1 MTITNIPGTNNS
13 VTNNSGTNNSDNL
26 PTSNLSAT
34 SSGTASTTQRFIQAL
49 RSDAFVQVE
58 QRIIRQLIQA
68 LLYEE
73 ILPYD
78 TRDDAV
84 EDGCQ
89 HYILYG
95 KNTTGQPVQYRS
107 VGKRMDSFGRIR
119 LARIPVIRV
128 GTDGSETTAA
138 LADFANEVLS
148 AAQQGERLQRFI
160 EELEQTLLKDVQAQ
174 SYLTAPSLA
183 DDQRR
188 YDELEGNLG
197 DGHPYHPC
205 YKSRIGFTLTDNEQY
220 GPEFKQ
226 PIRPV
231 WLAIAK
237 SHSRAG
243 QSQAIDDEAF
253 IRQELGEGEFAR
265 FQALLTSYGQQ
276 PEAYRLM
283 PVHPWQ
289 WQQVILPRFHQ
300 ELAEQQIIWLGE
312 ASDVYQAQQSIRT
325 LSNRTTPER
334 AYVKL
339 SLSITN
345 TSTSRIMAGHTVLN
359 GALITDWLHGL
370 LKHDEYAVQ
379 QGFFVL
385 REVLGITFDYE
396 QLPEYRQAKTYG
408 SLGTVWRESIHGYLQ
423 PDEDAIPFNGLC
435 YVQKNGVPLID
446 PWVQQFGVE
455 EWTRRVLEAT
465 ISPLIHML
473 YAHGIG
479 MESHGQNIILLH
491 RNGQPTRVALKD
503 FHDGVRFSVNHLTE
517 PDQCPHLHPEPPSHA
532 RINRNSFIK
541 TGNPED
547 VRDFTYDAF
556 FFIAAAELA
565 MFLAGHYQLDEQRFW
580 QMSAQVIHD
589 YQRQHPQ
596 HEERF
601 RLFDLFAPT
610 VQIEELMKRRLLGDE
625 DLHFKPGINPLYA
638 HREPQC

>member
-1 MTITNIPGTNNS
+1 MS
-13 VTNNSGTNNSDNL
+13 VTNISDHNFS
-26 PTSNLSAT
+26 TSNLSTAPA
-34 SSGTASTTQRFIQAL
+34 SHASTTQRFIQAL
-49 RSDAFVQVE
+49 RSDTFMQVE

-78 TRDDAV
+78 THNDSVDNG
-84 EDGCQ
+84 DQ
-89 HYILYG
+89 HFILSG
-95 KNTTGQPVQYRS
+95 KDITGRPVQYRS
-107 VGKRMDSFGRIR
+107 VGKRMNSFGRIR
-119 LARIPVIRV
+119 LVPVPIIRV
-128 GTDGSETTAA
+128 GTDGSETSAT

-148 AAQQGERLQRFI
+148 TAQQGERLQRFI

-174 SYLTAPSLA
+174 SSFNAPFLA

-205 YKSRIGFTLTDNEQY
+205 YKSRIGFTLADNELY

-226 PIRPV
+226 PLRPV

-243 QSQAIDDEAF
+243 QSQAIEYEAF
-253 IRQELGEGEFAR
+253 IRQELGESEVAR

-300 ELAEQQIIWLGE
+300 ELANQRIVWLGE

-359 GALITDWLHGL
+359 GALITDWLYGL
-370 LKHDEYAVQ
+370 LEHDEYAAQ

-385 REVLGITFDYE
+385 REVLGITYDYE

-465 ISPLIHML
+465 ISPIIHML
-473 YAHGIG
+473 FAHGIG
-479 MESHGQNIILLH
+479 MESHGQNIILIH

-503 FHDGVRFSVNHLTE
+503 FHDGVRFSVKHLTE
-517 PDQCPHLHPEPPSHA
+517 PEKCPDLHPEPPSHA

-541 TGNPED
+541 TSNPDD
-547 VRDFTYDAF
+547 VRDFSYDAF

-565 MFLAGHYQLDEQRFW
+565 MFLAEHYQLDEQRFW
-580 QMSAQVIHD
+580 EMSAQVIHD

-625 DLHFKPGINPLYA
+625 DLHFKPGMNPLYV
-638 HREPQC
+638 HREPTC

>member
-1 MTITNIPGTNNS
+1 MTI
-13 VTNNSGTNNSDNL
+13 
-26 PTSNLSAT
+26 SAT
-34 SSGTASTTQRFIQAL
+34 SSGIALTTQRFIQAL
-49 RSDAFVQVE
+49 RSDTFTQVE

-78 TRDDAV
+78 TRSDAV
-84 EDGCQ
+84 KEDCQ
-89 HYILYG
+89 HFILYG
-95 KNTTGQPVQYRS
+95 KDTTGQPVQYRS
-107 VGKRMDSFGRIR
+107 VGKRMNSFGRIR
-119 LARIPVIRV
+119 LVHIPVIRV
-128 GTDGSETTAA
+128 GTDGSETLAT

-174 SYLTAPSLA
+174 SSFTESSLA

-205 YKSRIGFTLTDNEQY
+205 YKSRIGFTLTDNERY

-237 SHSRAG
+237 SHTRAG
-243 QSQAIDDEAF
+243 QSQAIDYEAF

-265 FQALLTSYGQQ
+265 FQALLASYGQQ

-289 WQQVILPRFHQ
+289 WQQIILPRFHQ
-300 ELAEQQIIWLGE
+300 ELANQQIIWLGE

-370 LKHDEYAVQ
+370 LEHDEYAAQ

-446 PWVQQFGVE
+446 PWIQQFGVE

-465 ISPLIHML
+465 VSPIIHML

-479 MESHGQNIILLH
+479 MESHGQNLILIH

-517 PDQCPHLHPEPPSHA
+517 PDQCPDLHPEPPSHA

-541 TGNPED
+541 TSNPDD

-565 MFLAGHYQLDEQRFW
+565 MFLAEHYQLDEQRFW
-580 QMSAQVIHD
+580 EMSAQVIHD

-610 VQIEELMKRRLLGDE
+610 VQIEKLMKRRLLGDE

-638 HREPQC
+638 HRKPTC

>member
-1 MTITNIPGTNNS
+1 MTITNIY
-13 VTNNSGTNNSDNL
+13 VTNNSDNMC
-26 PTSNLSAT
+26 TGKLSAT
-34 SSGTASTTQRFIQAL
+34 LPDTASSTQSFIQAL
-49 RSDAFVQVE
+49 RSDIFSQVE
-58 QRIIRQLIQA
+58 QRMLRQLIQA
-68 LLYEE
+68 VLYEG

-78 TRDDAV
+78 TNSDAV
-84 EDGCQ
+84 GDGRR
-89 HYILYG
+89 HFILHG
-95 KNTTGQPVQYRS
+95 KDATGHPVQYRS

-119 LARIPVIRV
+119 LFRVPIIRV
-128 GTDGSETTAA
+128 GTDGSETAA
-138 LADFANEVLS
+138 TLADFANEVLS

-174 SYLTAPSLA
+174 SYLTAPSLT

-188 YDELEGNLG
+188 YDELEGRLG

-205 YKSRIGFTLTDNEQY
+205 YKSRIGFTLADNERY
-220 GPEFKQ
+220 GPEFQQ

-243 QSQAIDDEAF
+243 HSQAIDDETF
-253 IRQELGEGEFAR
+253 IRKELSESEMAR
-265 FQALLTSYGQQ
+265 FHALLDSCGQQ
-276 PEAYRLM
+276 PEAYRVM

-289 WQQVILPRFHQ
+289 WQQVILPLFHQ
-300 ELAEQQIIWLGE
+300 ELADQQIIWLGE
-312 ASDVYQAQQSIRT
+312 ANDVYQAQQSIRT
-325 LSNRTTPER
+325 LSNRTAPER

-370 LKHDEYAVQ
+370 LEHDEYAAQ

-385 REVLGITFDYE
+385 REVLGITYDYE

-423 PDEDAIPFNGLC
+423 PGEDAIPFNGLC

-446 PWVQQFGVE
+446 PWVRLSGVE
-455 EWTRRVLEAT
+455 EWTRRVLEVT
-465 ISPLIHML
+465 ISPIIHML
-473 YAHGIG
+473 YVHGIG
-479 MESHGQNIILLH
+479 MESHGQNVILIH

-503 FHDGVRFSVNHLTE
+503 FHDGVRFSVNHLAE
-517 PDQCPHLHPEPPSHA
+517 PDQCPNLHPEPASHA
-532 RINRNSFIK
+532 RINRNSFIQ
-541 TGNPED
+541 TNHPDD

-565 MFLAGHYQLDEQRFW
+565 MFLAEHYQLAEQRFW
-580 QMSAQVIHD
+580 EMSAQVIHA

-610 VQIEELMKRRLLGDE
+610 VQIEELTKRRLLGDE
-625 DLHFKPGINPLYA
+625 DLHFKPGMNPLYA
-638 HREPQC
+638 YRESAC

>member
-1 MTITNIPGTNNS
+1 MTITNHLVINNS
-13 VTNNSGTNNSDNL
+13 VTDISDNL
-26 PTSNLSAT
+26 SASSLSAT
-34 SSGTASTTQRFIQAL
+34 PFSTISTTRRFIQAL
-49 RSDAFVQVE
+49 RSPIFTQVE
-58 QRIIRQLIQA
+58 QRILRQLIQA
-68 LLYEE
+68 MLYEE

-78 TRDDAV
+78 TFSDAAG
-84 EDGCQ
+84 DGRG
-89 HYILYG
+89 HFILHG
-95 KNTTGQPVQYRS
+95 KDTTGQPVQYRS
-107 VGKRMDSFGRIR
+107 VGKRMNSFGRIR
-119 LARIPVIRV
+119 LLRIPVIRV

-138 LADFANEVLS
+138 LAEFTNEVLS

-174 SYLTAPSLA
+174 SNLTATALT

-188 YDELEGNLG
+188 YDELEGYLG
-197 DGHPYHPC
+197 EGHPYHPC
-205 YKSRIGFTLTDNEQY
+205 YKSRIGFSLVYNELY
-220 GPEFKQ
+220 GPEFQQ

-231 WLAIAK
+231 WLAIAN

-243 QSQAIDDEAF
+243 HSQAIDYDTF
-253 IRQELGEGEFAR
+253 IRRELGESEFAR
-265 FQALLTSYGQQ
+265 FQALLAGYGQQ

-289 WQQVILPRFHQ
+289 WHQVILPRFHQ
-300 ELAEQQIIWLGE
+300 ELANQQIVWLGG
-312 ASDVYQAQQSIRT
+312 ANDVYQAQQSIRT
-325 LSNRTTPER
+325 LANRTTPER
-334 AYVKL
+334 AYLKL

-345 TSTSRIMAGHTVLN
+345 TSTSRIMAAHTVLN

-370 LKHDEYAVQ
+370 LAHDEYAAQ
-379 QGFFVL
+379 QGFFLL
-385 REVLGITFDYE
+385 REVLGITYDYE

-423 PDEDAIPFNGLC
+423 PGEDAIPFNGLC

-455 EWTRRVLEAT
+455 KWTRWVLEAA
-465 ISPLIHML
+465 ISPIIHML

-479 MESHGQNIILLH
+479 MESHGQNIILIH
-491 RNGQPTRVALKD
+491 RNGRPARAALKD
-503 FHDGVRFSVNHLTE
+503 FHDGVRFSINHLTE
-517 PDQCPHLHPEPPSHA
+517 PDLCPKLHPEPASHA
-532 RINRNSFIK
+532 RINRNSFIQ
-541 TGNPED
+541 TSNPDD

-565 MFLAGHYQLDEQRFW
+565 MFLAEHYQLDERRFW
-580 QMSAQVIHD
+580 EMSAQVIHA

-610 VQIEELMKRRLLGDE
+610 VQIEELTKRRLIGDE

-638 HREPQC
+638 YRESVC

>member
-13 VTNNSGTNNSDNL
+13 VTNNSDNL
-26 PTSNLSAT
+26 STSNLSAT
-34 SSGTASTTQRFIQAL
+34 SSGTASATQRFIQAL
-49 RSDAFVQVE
+49 RSDTFTQVE

-78 TRDDAV
+78 TCGDAV

-95 KNTTGQPVQYRS
+95 KDTTGQPVQYRAA
-107 VGKRMDSFGRIR
+107 GKRMHSFGRIQ
-119 LARIPVIRV
+119 LARVPVIRL
-128 GTDGSETTAA
+128 GTDEGETTAT
-138 LADFANEVLS
+138 LAEFANEVLS

-160 EELEQTLLKDVQAQ
+160 EEMEQTLLKDVQAQ

-205 YKSRIGFTLTDNEQY
+205 YKSRIGFTLTDNELY

-226 PIRPV
+226 LIRPV
-231 WLAIAK
+231 WLAIAR
-237 SHSRAG
+237 SHSLVG
-243 QSQAIDDEAF
+243 QSQTIDDEAF
-253 IRQELGEGEFAR
+253 IRQELGESEAAR
-265 FQALLTSYGQQ
+265 FRALLTSYGQQ

-300 ELAEQQIIWLGE
+300 ELADQQIIWLGE

-370 LKHDEYAVQ
+370 LEHDEYAAQ

-435 YVQKNGVPLID
+435 YVQKNRVPLID
-446 PWVQQFGVE
+446 PWIQQFGVE
-455 EWTRRVLEAT
+455 EWTRQVLEAT

-517 PDQCPHLHPEPPSHA
+517 PDQCPDLHPEPPSHA

-541 TGNPED
+541 TSNPED

-565 MFLAGHYQLDEQRFW
+565 MFLDEHYQLDEQRFW
-580 QMSAQVIHD
+580 QMSAQVIHN

-638 HREPQC
+638 HRESIC